1 LRTLADLK
9 PGESGIIKGFA
20 DHILSL
26 KLMEMGCIPG
36 ADIKVV
42 SIAPMGDPMAIKISG
57 YMLGLRK
64 SEAAVI
70 LLELKS
76 KEIIDGK

>member
-1 LRTLADLK
+1 
-9 PGESGIIKGFA
+9 
-20 DHILSL
+20 
-26 KLMEMGCIPG
+26 MEMGCIPG